1 MTPPACL
8 LASLL
13 IALAFLQGCSRG
25 PSSARNSAPA
35 SWPTAVQRGMDRQV
49 QLSRNAELAS
59 TGDFEADA
67 LRRRVLAAPDD
78 LDARTRLAA
87 RYESTG
93 QPELAVEHYRILLAR
108 HPEASAPRLNL
119 IRILHSLS
127 LNNPAL
133 HDSALTH
140 QALTATE
147 DGLRLHAS
155 RQLLSWKGIL
165 LDSLDRHADAEPSH
179 REALARAQGASPS
192 TLASLQNNLGNNLLL
207 QKRYADAASALETA
221 LSLDR
226 RLETARN
233 NLGTALALSGDP
245 TRALAHWKSL
255 AGPAAAHS
263 NLATLYIES
272 GRHTEARRELN
283 IALGYDPNHPAAL
296 RNMAALASI
305 DGRPAVLEPNSV
317 RRASAWAKIAQ
328 TFKSTLGFTDSR
340 EKTSP
345 TQAAQQ

>member
-49 QLSRNAELAS
+49 QLSRNAEIAS

-67 LRRRVLAAPDD
+67 LRHRVLAAPDD
-78 LDARTRLAA
+78 LDARARLAS

-127 LNNPAL
+127 LNDPAL
-133 HDSALTH
+133 AG

-165 LDSLDRHADAEPSH
+165 LDALDRHADAEPAH
-179 REALARAQGASPS
+179 REALARAQGAAPS
-192 TLASLQNNLGNNLLL
+192 TLASLHNNLGNNLLL

-233 NLGTALALSGDP
+233 NLGAALALSGDAP
-245 TRALAHWKSL
+245 RALAHWKSL

-263 NLATLYIES
+263 NLAALYIES

-283 IALGYDPNHPAAL
+283 IALGYEPNHPAAL
-296 RNMAALASI
+296 RNMAVLASL

-345 TQAAQQ
+345 TQAAQR

>member
-8 LASLL
+8 LTSLL
-13 IALAFLQGCSRG
+13 LGLAFLYGCSRG
-25 PSSARNSAPA
+25 PSAARNSAPA

-78 LDARTRLAA
+78 LDARARLAA

-108 HPEASAPRLNL
+108 HPEASTPRLDL
-119 IRILHSLS
+119 IRLLHSL
-127 LNNPAL
+127 
-133 HDSALTH
+133 ALTD

-147 DGLRLHAS
+147 DGLRLHPT

-165 LDSLDRHADAEPSH
+165 LDSLDRHLDAEAAH

-192 TLASLQNNLGNNLLL
+192 TLASLHNNLGNNLLL
-207 QKRYADAASALETA
+207 QKRYTDAASALETA
-221 LSLDR
+221 LALDR

-233 NLGTALALSGDP
+233 NLATALALSGDT

-263 NLATLYIES
+263 NLAALYIEL
-272 GRHTEARRELN
+272 GRHKEARRELN
-283 IALGYDPNHPAAL
+283 IALGYEPNHPAAL
-296 RNMAALASI
+296 RNMAVLASI

-328 TFKSTLGFTDSR
+328 TFKSTLGLTESR

-345 TQAAQQ
+345 AQAAQQ